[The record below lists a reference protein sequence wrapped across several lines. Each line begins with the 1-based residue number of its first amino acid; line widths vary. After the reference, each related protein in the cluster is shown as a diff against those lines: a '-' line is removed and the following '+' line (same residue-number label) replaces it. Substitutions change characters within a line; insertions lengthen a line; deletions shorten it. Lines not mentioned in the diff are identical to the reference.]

1 MDNSLP
7 VRKALRL
14 RNFDYNSP
22 GAYFITF
29 CTHNRENTLSRI
41 TVGAL
46 HEAPAN
52 ELTERGRI
60 VDELIQNVPAH
71 LGVRVDAYV
80 IMPNHVH
87 LLLAIEA
94 STECRALHEAPL
106 REEYFADK
114 RKRERSAIS
123 KTVGYIKMN
132 ASKRI
137 RAHYGDEKIW
147 HRRFHDHVV
156 RNQRDYDM
164 IAEYIQQNP
173 LRWQKDCFYSE

>member
-1 MDNSLP
+1 MKNSLP
-7 VRKALRL
+7 VRKPLRL

-29 CTHNRENTLSRI
+29 CTHNREKTLSRI

-60 VDELIQNVPAH
+60 VDEVIQTVPEH
-71 LGVRVDAYV
+71 LGVCVDAYV

-87 LLLAIEA
+87 LILVIEA
-94 STECRALHEAPL
+94 GKQHRALHEAPL
-106 REEYFADK
+106 REEHIAHK
-114 RKRERSAIS
+114 RKMERSAIS

-137 RAHYGDEKIW
+137 RSCYGDGEVW
-147 HRRFHDHVV
+147 HRRYHDHVV

-164 IAEYIQQNP
+164 IAEYIQENP